1 MTANDLDREDICP
14 EDISQD
20 ITTDN
25 LTTDQLL
32 ASGTPI
38 NLVEEI
44 ETVLASLAQ
53 NQKFMVGQDETG
65 NVWKFNY
72 GSVEVFIQLTGQTDN
87 DTLTVWSK
95 VLQLPAKNEAELM
108 QKLLIMNWSA
118 TFESRF
124 AIVDNQ
130 VVVVSSRTVADINPS
145 EISRIITIVAT
156 IADNNDD
163 ILQAEYGY

>member
-1 MTANDLDREDICP
+1 MTANALDREDISP
-14 EDISQD
+14 EDM
-20 ITTDN
+20 TTDN
-25 LTTDQLL
+25 FTTDQLL
-32 ASGTPI
+32 ASGIPI

-44 ETVLASLAQ
+44 ETVLTSLSQ
-53 NQKFMVGQDETG
+53 DQKIMVGKGETG

-72 GSVEVFIQLTGQTDN
+72 GSVEVFIQLTGETDN

-130 VVVVSSRTVADINPS
+130 VVVVASRTVADINPS
-145 EISRIITIVAT
+145 EISRIITVVAT